1 MIYLALSFLSLCAEE
16 ILSTKEGGVIQV
28 GDVRLQGREVTLSK
42 ENGEDILH
50 IKGDVL
56 VVQNKKFL
64 IGEELTY
71 NMSKKEG
78 TLTNGTYFV
87 DKYFLGGKK
96 ITLSETGALQIEE
109 GYATTSPDKEFPWAV
124 QAKQINLSETS
135 RMQATEIKPSAFNTP
150 FFFLPS
156 YSMALQKDPNR
167 PEPPFQY
174 QFAWESGQ
182 GLTTLRSKLMDL
194 SGWKLYGRGEY
205 RIMRGGGAA
214 LDLTYKPK
222 EKSPYTFEANN
233 FCAYDTFA
241 KGPSW

>member
-1 MIYLALSFLSLCAEE
+1 MIYFALSFLSLCAEE

-167 PEPPFQY
+167 PEPPLPVPICLGKWPRSY
-174 QFAWESGQ
+174 HPPLKTNGSIGMEA
-182 GLTTLRSKLMDL
+182 LRP
-194 SGWKLYGRGEY
+194 R
-205 RIMRGGGAA
+205 RIPHYARRR
-214 LDLTYKPK
+214 
-222 EKSPYTFEANN
+222 
-233 FCAYDTFA
+233 C
-241 KGPSW
+241 GP